1 MKRIGLFL
9 TVALLAF
16 LLLPTTA
23 KAANDD
29 NDDFLLRV
37 RGNTNVAAG
46 DTVGTVVTID
56 GDAVIDGHVTGT
68 VVVVRGDATINGQ
81 VDDDVVVVRG
91 TLNLTS
97 TAQVDNVTLVRS
109 DLNRDPAAV
118 VTGDITKRSQ
128 FANFGWGT
136 AIFSLVFWLG
146 ITIAVLVFG
155 LLFAAVAGRQLTA
168 AATRLSNQP
177 GRSLLTAALTWILL
191 PIAAVVVMLTIV
203 GIPLGLA
210 VLLSLPLLWLLGYAV
225 SGSLLGRSIIGRAM
239 SVERANHPY
248 WPTVLGLIIFQVI
261 GLVPFLGGLIVGL
274 AGSIGAGALILLAL
288 RSRHEPSPQPIGQVA
303 GPAPAA

>member
-1 MKRIGLFL
+1 MKRLGLFL
-9 TVALLAF
+9 SVVLLAF
-16 LLLPTTA
+16 LLLPATA
-23 KAANDD
+23 KAADNE
-29 NDDFLLRV
+29 NDDFLFRV
-37 RGNTNVAAG
+37 GGATNIAAG
-46 DTVGTVVTID
+46 DQVGTVIMIN
-56 GDAVIDGHVTGT
+56 GDAVIDGTVTGT
-68 VVVVRGDATINGQ
+68 LVVVDGDATINGR
-81 VDDDVVVVRG
+81 VEDDVVVVRG

-136 AIFSLVFWLG
+136 AVFSLIFWLG
-146 ITIAVLVFG
+146 TTIAVLVFG

-191 PIAAVVVMLTIV
+191 PIAAVIVMLTIV

-210 VLLSLPLLWLLGYAV
+210 ILLSLPLLWLLGYAV
-225 SGSLLGRSIIGRAM
+225 AGSLLGRTIIGRAM

-248 WPTVLGLIIFQVI
+248 WPTVLGLIDFQVI
-261 GLVPFLGGLIVGL
+261 GLVPFLGGLIVGI
-274 AGSIGAGALILLAL
+274 AGSIGAGALILLAI
-288 RSRHEPSPQPIGQVA
+288 RSRHEPSPQPMGQVA